1 MQKPRVLNLFYFRHA
16 RFIFAQYGS
25 VVLIANR
32 GQKRGWGMF
41 GNVYFNEITQENLVE
56 IRAKM
61 TAIVLYRNICCR
73 LNFKAINYGAVV

>member
-1 MQKPRVLNLFYFRHA
+1 MQKPRVLNLFYFRHT

-61 TAIVLYRNICCR
+61 TAIVLYLSLIH
-73 LNFKAINYGAVV
+73 I